1 MKKQAL
7 MNKSELA
14 GQYIN
19 IPQATAWGL
28 FLFFLSIF
36 FCFPIPGLIVLIS
49 RRRLFFLSNKLTLQS
64 DLGRRQSEKAQH
76 VQDLDEGKYLMWL

>member
-28 FLFFLSIF
+28 CLFFFFNLFSSVFLF
-36 FCFPIPGLIVLIS
+36 
-49 RRRLFFLSNKLTLQS
+49 
-64 DLGRRQSEKAQH
+64 
-76 VQDLDEGKYLMWL
+76 LD